1 MLVSGPVD
9 CKWAQLLVLGAVVV
23 PLTPFG
29 SHVGHECAK
38 SHGVNSISGFSLTWF
53 LNALSH
59 LM

>member
-1 MLVSGPVD
+1 MLVSGPAD

-38 SHGVNSISGFSLTWF
+38 SHGVNSISGFSLT
-53 LNALSH
+53 
-59 LM
+59 